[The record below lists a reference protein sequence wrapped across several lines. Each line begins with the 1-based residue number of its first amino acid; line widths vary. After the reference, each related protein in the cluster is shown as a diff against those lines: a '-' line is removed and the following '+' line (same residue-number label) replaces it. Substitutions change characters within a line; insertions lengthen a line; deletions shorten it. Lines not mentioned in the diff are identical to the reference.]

1 MLINILL
8 LLVGLGLILFG
19 ANYLVEGSSSIARR
33 FGISEFVVGLTIVG
47 IGTSTPEMVVSFISS
62 FEGSC
67 DIAMGNIVGSNIA
80 NVFLILGLTA
90 IIAPIALTKN
100 NVRKDIPFAIFV
112 SVLLFL
118 MSYDS
123 LLWGKESNVLSRV
136 DGVILLILFVLF
148 MIYSFK
154 TPPPAEE
161 LAQSDSNENNIEGKE
176 KPKVAIAAV
185 KILAGLATLIFGGK
199 LFVNSGKEIASAA
212 GMSEAY
218 IGITIMAL
226 GTSLPELAASVV
238 AAIKKKGQM
247 ALGNIIGSNVSNILL
262 ILGGSSLIHPLTLGN
277 ITILDFAVMIATTVL
292 LLPCAFTFKKNY
304 IDRWEGLIFFIIYV
318 AYITYLTTQL

>member
-1 MLINILL
+1 MFIDILL

-19 ANYLVEGSSSIARR
+19 ANYLVEGSSYIARR

-62 FEGSC
+62 FEGSS
-67 DIAMGNIVGSNIA
+67 DIAIGNIVGSNIA
-80 NVFLILGLTA
+80 NVFLILGVTGM
-90 IIAPIALTKN
+90 ISPIALTRN
-100 NVRKDIPFAIFV
+100 NIRKDIPFSIFV

-118 MSYDS
+118 LSYDA
-123 LLWGKESNVLSRV
+123 LLWGKETNVLSRI
-136 DGVILLILFVLF
+136 DGAVLLILFVLF

-154 TPPPAEE
+154 TPPPESELENNEE
-161 LAQSDSNENNIEGKE
+161 NNENNIEGK
-176 KPKVAIAAV
+176 KRPRIAIATV
-185 KILAGLATLIFGGK
+185 KILAGLATLVFGGK
-199 LFVNSGKEIASAA
+199 LFVNSGRDIATAA

-226 GTSLPELAASVV
+226 GTSLPELVTSII

-247 ALGNIIGSNVSNILL
+247 ALGNIIGSNVSNIFL
-262 ILGGSSLIHPLTLGN
+262 ILGGSALIHPLTLGN
-277 ITILDFAVMIATTVL
+277 ITIVDFAVMISTTIL

-304 IDRWEGLIFFIIYV
+304 IDRWEGLIFFIIM
-318 AYITYLTTQL
+318 